1 MTNSIAVVPAT
12 TKIIRSFTPPAPP
25 TTFASGA
32 NNRGHRVP
40 IRYEPSEPDDEP
52 PKLPD
57 ELLLSPSGAGCGTVL
72 LLVGAALV
80 VGTLV
85 GWFLSRG

>member
-1 MTNSIAVVPAT
+1 VPN
-12 TKIIRSFTPPAPP
+12 P
-25 TTFASGA
+25 
-32 NNRGHRVP
+32 
-40 IRYEPSEPDDEP
+40 YEPFESDDEP

-57 ELLLSPSGAGCGTVL
+57 ELLLSPSGASCGTVL
-72 LLVGAALV
+72 LLVGAVLV